1 MSTDASSIGSALA
14 LGRLGRLVR
23 TRSFAIGV
31 SLTLHAALFAVFYAV
46 GIAGAADP
54 KRVIIP
60 EARLAG
66 GESAEAPRPE
76 TPARLTQPP
85 DPPVQPKAPRL
96 DELQILTT
104 ETPAPGAESVE
115 ASPTQLALPGLD
127 LSSGGSPGAAVTL
140 GAVGPAVR
148 FFGQTGNAYKVV
160 YVVDVS
166 ASLLGMEAYIYQQ
179 MHESIQSLVPSQQFQ
194 IVLAKDGILR
204 ELASGKLVPAN
215 SAYKTAAYDFIGLIK
230 EDMKPGSADQV
241 EAMRRAFALR
251 PELICF
257 LTDAFF
263 QNRQEDLEASL
274 KRLNAHG
281 ETEITV
287 IGFNPFPATKA
298 FLERIARDHGGNCRF
313 VDLK

>member
-160 YVVDVS
+160 YVVDLS
-166 ASLLGMEAYIYQQ
+166 ASLEHMSKEIHAQ
-179 MHESIQSLVPSQQFQ
+179 MRDSIRDLVPSQQFH
-194 IVLAKDGILR
+194 IVLAVGSSIR
-204 ELASGKLVPAN
+204 EFTPKRLVAAN
-215 SAYKTAAYDFIGLIK
+215 TSFKTMAYDFLRVIDRPAEYG
-230 EDMKPGSADQV
+230 EADPI
-241 EAMRRAFALR
+241 EAMRCAFAVK
-251 PELICF
+251 PELIYF
-257 LTDAFF
+257 LTDGAY
-263 QNRQEDLEASL
+263 QAVQQDLEAML

-281 ETEITV
+281 ETSITV
-287 IGFNPFPATKA
+287 IGFDPFPATKA